1 MKYENIYSSEKSI
14 IFDGPLL
21 ISPKIFQDNRG
32 YFYESWNQKLFN
44 NIIGKTISFCQ
55 DNHSSS
61 SKGVLRGL
69 HYQIEPISQG
79 KLLRVTAG
87 SIFDVIVDLRK
98 TSKTFGKWAGVQLDN
113 IKKQQLWIPSGFAHG
128 FLTISNFAEV
138 QYKTTNY
145 WSKDHEKTILW
156 NDDQINIVWPL
167 EKLMKQ
173 KLIIS
178 NKDMAGKSLEFMKN
192 SGFVF

>member
-21 ISPKIFQDNRG
+21 ISPKIFQDERG

-44 NIIGKTISFCQ
+44 NIIGKTVSFCQ

-69 HYQIEPISQG
+69 HYQIEPIPQG
-79 KLLRVTAG
+79 KLLRVTSG

-98 TSKTFGKWAGVQLDN
+98 TSKTFGKWAGVKLDN

-128 FLTISNFAEV
+128 FLTISDFAEV

-156 NDDQINIVWPL
+156 NDERINIIWPL